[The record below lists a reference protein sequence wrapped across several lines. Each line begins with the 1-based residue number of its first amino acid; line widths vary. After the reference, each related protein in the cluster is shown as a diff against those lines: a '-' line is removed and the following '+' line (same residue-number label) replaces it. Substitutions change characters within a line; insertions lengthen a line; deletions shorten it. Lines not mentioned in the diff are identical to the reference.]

1 MTSSS
6 ETLIGTNH
14 SMKQHMKIMGKIMKT
29 YIHAPQDPLTP
40 MQITSMNYLIK
51 MCANNE

>member
-1 MTSSS
+1 MTSSYKILTS
-6 ETLIGTNH
+6 INH

-51 MCANNE
+51 TFTN